1 MSDITHNPGQSLDEP
16 DSPKEEI
23 DEPFT
28 PNRSSD
34 DLTTK
39 AIDVAMKEK
48 DKERKERRYFSSIW
62 LIIGCLVF
70 LLIIYGVEV
79 YVSFKLNGEP
89 SSHTNEII
97 EILKTLL
104 LTLSGYL
111 FAKKG
116 TKD

>member
-1 MSDITHNPGQSLDEP
+1 MSDMIHNPEQTSNEP
-16 DSPKEEI
+16 EPPKEEI
-23 DEPFT
+23 DEPFM
-28 PNRSSD
+28 PSRPFE

-39 AIDVAMKEK
+39 AIDTAIKEK
-48 DKERKERRYFSSIW
+48 DKQRKEKRYFSSIW
-62 LIIGCLVF
+62 LIVGCLVF
-70 LLIIYGVEV
+70 LLVIYGVEV